1 MATPRKRR
9 STPRPPAEASPAG
22 GWLPSEHDRQEWNG
36 PRREGAALTWRG
48 VACTAQCSTF
58 RLLVSPVAADGAAG
72 GAGEQ
77 LDLPWMRAWSLNVRG
92 VTAPVDPGENTVIV
106 LTKSGESHRLR
117 TESDEH
123 ATNLHAWLDQRM
135 EHARR
140 TSAIGAPESFGSRLG
155 QRFEDRPVGA
165 SDPRPDARA
174 LVAED
179 YGRMGLAGSADFRAY
194 CHEEGAPGPALVS
207 YPNVVFVPKSFNNNQ
222 MQRSADF
229 RGTSTLGKGR
239 MPAVCW
245 RHPGTGVVIVRSAQP
260 KPGIRGHRC
269 VEDEA
274 LLRQIAE
281 AARAPHADPSQGL
294 MIYDARSLLAATGNN
309 LKGGGYEDCTPGG
322 GYSTCDIEFLNIGN
336 IHLMRRA
343 LVALSVELAHT
354 HTDTGAESGYVASS
368 GAGRAWLDFQAQIL
382 DGAAQIRN
390 VVVNKGRS
398 VLVHCSDGW
407 DRTSQL
413 TATAEILLDG
423 YYRTIDGFV
432 ALVQREWLDFGHM
445 FSKRF
450 HQHGDPADYNAGGDE
465 DDEEQDLVDFSPI
478 FLQWVETVWQLLVQV
493 RTCLALAYTLLS
505 LGLGRG

>member
-9 STPRPPAEASPAG
+9 SAPRPAAAAEGASPAG

-36 PRREGAALTWRG
+36 PRRLGGALTWRG

-58 RLLVSPVAADGAAG
+58 RLLVSPITADGAAG

-77 LDLPWMRAWSLNVRG
+77 LDLPWMRAWSLNIRG

-117 TESDEH
+117 AESDEH

-140 TSAIGAPESFGSRLG
+140 TSAIGATESFGSRLG

-207 YPNVVFVPKSFNNNQ
+207 YPSVVFVPKSFNNNQ

-294 MIYDARSLLAATGNN
+294 MIFDARSQLAATGNN
-309 LKGGGYEDCTPGG
+309 FKGGGYEDCTPGG

-336 IHLMRRA
+336 IHVMRRA
-343 LVALSVELAHT
+343 LQALSVELAHT
-354 HTDTGAESGYVASS
+354 HTDTTGGESGYVASS
-368 GAGRAWLDFQAQIL
+368 GAGRSWLDFQAQIL

-445 FSKRF
+445 FSKRV

-465 DDEEQDLVDFSPI
+465 DEEDEAVEFSPI

-493 RTCLALAYTLLS
+493 RPALPLPIPF
-505 LGLGRG
+505 